1 MFYDPRQYGDFYAA
15 KPEKPDFNSRTT
27 PAERRQMALG
37 LAISLAPL
45 VIVLCALAAM
55 SIIK

>member
-1 MFYDPRQYGDFYAA
+1 MFYDPRQHGDFYAA
-15 KPEKPDFNSRTT
+15 KPEKPDFDLRTT

-37 LAISLAPL
+37 LLISLAPL

-55 SIIK
+55 SLMK

>member
-1 MFYDPRQYGDFYAA
+1 MFYDPRQHGDFYAA
-15 KPEKPDFNSRTT
+15 RPEKADFNARTT

-37 LAISLAPL
+37 LVISLAPL

-55 SIIK
+55 SILK

>member
-1 MFYDPRQYGDFYAA
+1 MFYDPHQHGDFYAA
-15 KPEKPDFNSRTT
+15 GPETPDFKSRTT

-37 LAISLAPL
+37 LLISLAPL

-55 SIIK
+55 SILK

>member
-1 MFYDPRQYGDFYAA
+1 MFYDPRQHGDFYAA
-15 KPEKPDFNSRTT
+15 RPDRSDFNTRTT

-45 VIVLCALAAM
+45 VVVLCALAAM
-55 SIIK
+55 SILK

>member
-1 MFYDPRQYGDFYAA
+1 MLYDPRQHGDFYAA
-15 KPEKPDFNSRTT
+15 RPEKSDFNSRTT

-45 VIVLCALAAM
+45 VIILCALAAM
-55 SIIK
+55 SLMK